1 VSGCAQARASS
12 INTNITFGQLRMI
25 KSNAVF
31 VVALLLANACGAAPR
46 AEEQSAREMVYR
58 FGEGYTQAAIDLAA
72 PSMVK
77 TSRAE
82 AALLRKEF
90 RGSGIAASWLV
101 SPATPTSKPVP
112 IALRVSRAGH
122 LVSDIHIGTS
132 SPADIQKQLGAPVE
146 RGTNWMAYRG
156 LAEICSDKFTF
167 RFARGT
173 LSEVAWEWCTD

>member
-1 VSGCAQARASS
+1 
-12 INTNITFGQLRMI
+12 MI

-46 AEEQSAREMVYR
+46 ADEQVAREIVYR

-72 PSMVK
+72 PSKVR
-77 TSRAE
+77 TFRAE
-82 AALLRKEF
+82 AALVRKEF

-101 SPATPTSKPVP
+101 SPAAPDKQAP
-112 IALRVSRAGH
+112 IALRVSRPGH
-122 LVSDIHIGTS
+122 LVSELYIGTS
-132 SPADIQKQLGAPVE
+132 SPADIQKQLGAPDE
-146 RGTNWMAYRG
+146 SGPNWMAYRG

-167 RFARGT
+167 RFAEGT